1 VSDNF
6 LRLIPTDPEY
16 TPDAQAADEARAY
29 LATLVPDADEV
40 KAAMTSEIAFIDQ
53 GANFER
59 ISCPRCGAEIDESWW
74 ADEVERASNTAFAQL
89 DVITPCCAA
98 RVSLNDLDYRWPAGF
113 ARFVL
118 EAMNPQV
125 RDLDESATA
134 RLAAMLGTP
143 LRRIWAH
150 Y

>member
-1 VSDNF
+1 MSDNF

-40 KAAMTSEIAFIDQ
+40 KAAMTSEVTFIDQ
-53 GANFER
+53 GTNLER
-59 ISCPRCGAEIDESWW
+59 ISCPRCGAELDESWW
-74 ADEVERASNTAFAQL
+74 ADEVERASNTAFTQL
-89 DVITPCCAA
+89 DVTTPCCAA
-98 RVSLNDLDYRWPAGF
+98 RVSLNDLDYEWPAGF

-134 RLAAMLGTP
+134 RLATMLGTP